1 MTLRHRIEPDARSV
15 QDIDQAALVPL
26 ADPAWMLSRQWW
38 TGELAGS
45 DGGTPLRAR
54 VTVSTEGLAP
64 ADVDPQSVVP
74 SAYLAAQDAAVS
86 TREAAALGVRILARM
101 EDEISGLT
109 AFIEQGGDRS
119 GNLRE
124 ALALLSR
131 KRSEMPE
138 AFPLKIDTPVLRR
151 LPPHQRVDGAAAREA
166 VLKQTPQVQ
175 RLLSDNIQRWL
186 RVEGESSAAFSPE
199 TARHS
204 AEIETATDVIEI
216 QGARGPRL
224 HWSEVRGYDVWEEAA
239 TETRANVPVRLT
251 YAGDAPAA
259 WWGLEETGVA
269 YCSAP
274 AGPSDLGQLLIAAA
288 FAHPGTLGWLVT
300 VDTSANS
307 LLRVGE
313 VVLFDGFGRETTVT
327 RADDGPAVAWKDDS
341 AAQWMPMLADAPLL
355 EGAPTDL
362 IAFGVDD
369 TNNIVWVEE
378 RIVPDANGRGVHPTA
393 ARPDRSTSDPVFA
406 LRVPPPS
413 TWHPYLLQ
421 ADGTLLRQSLPRH
434 DGAGALD
441 TVAPVT
447 SLAPDSLA
455 LIPQQI
461 PPKGFALQ
469 RRWVLGRAPDGSRQ
483 VWRVNGAADAKLS
496 GSAGLA
502 HDLVLYPQAQ

>member
-1 MTLRHRIEPDARSV
+1 MTLRHRIEPDSRSV
-15 QDIDQAALVPL
+15 QDIDQGALVPL

-45 DGGTPLRAR
+45 DGGTPVRTR
-54 VTVSTEGLAP
+54 VTFSTEGLAP

-74 SAYLAAQDAAVS
+74 SAYLAVQDAPLS
-86 TREAAALGVRILARM
+86 MREAAALGLSILARM
-101 EDEISGLT
+101 DDEISHM
-109 AFIEQGGDRS
+109 ASIIEQGGDRS

-124 ALALLSR
+124 ALDLLSR

-138 AFPLKIDTPVLRR
+138 AFPLEANTPVLRR
-151 LPPHQRVDGAAAREA
+151 MPPHQRVDGAAVRDA
-166 VLKQTPQVQ
+166 VLNEAPEAR
-175 RLLSDNIQRWL
+175 RLLSDGVQLWVRGQG
-186 RVEGESSAAFSPE
+186 EGGAAFSAE

-204 AEIETATDVIEI
+204 AQITTATDVIKIKE
-216 QGARGPRL
+216 ARGPRL
-224 HWSEVRGYDVWEEAA
+224 RWSEVQGYDVWEEAA
-239 TETRANVPVRLT
+239 TETRASVPVRLS

-269 YCSAP
+269 YASAP

-288 FAHPGTLGWLVT
+288 FAHPGALGWLVT
-300 VDTSANS
+300 VDASANS
-307 LLRVGE
+307 LLHVGE
-313 VVLFDGFGRETTVT
+313 VALFDGFGRETTVT
-327 RADDGPAVAWKDDS
+327 RADKGAAVAWKDDS
-341 AAQWMPMLADAPLL
+341 AAQWMPLLADAPLL

-362 IAFGVDD
+362 IAFGLDETD
-369 TNNIVWVEE
+369 NIVWMEE
-378 RIVPDANGRGVHPTA
+378 RIVPDSDGRGTHPKP

-406 LRVPPPS
+406 LRVPSPS

-434 DGAGALD
+434 AQGGALD
-441 TVAPVT
+441 AVAPGT
-447 SLAPDSLA
+447 SLAPERMA

-483 VWRVNGAADAKLS
+483 VWRVNGTADAKLS